1 MGMEEAGFIGIG
13 HLDLSVSDVEA
24 SAAWYET
31 VLGLR
36 RLRRVAFPERTMIVL
51 RHDPSGLVVGLNQ
64 HQGFP
69 GEPFDERR
77 AGLDHVGFAVARRQ
91 DLDAWQERLTA
102 LGVEHS
108 PVSDTE
114 VGSALVFRDPDH
126 IQLELWWSKPAGDA
140 PTAQP
145 VDRGVIERSSPLR
158 VDETVRLLAEAVT
171 AAGATVFA
179 TIDHAAGAR
188 SVGLEMPETQV
199 VIVGNPAAGTQA
211 MLAAPDLALELPTR
225 LLIRQ
230 ASSGAPGSTIVFSD
244 PTALALRYGLS
255 SEQVAGLAAIAGLV
269 DSALGRTAD
278 A

>member
-1 MGMEEAGFIGIG
+1 MEETGFSGIG

-24 SAAWYET
+24 SAAWYAK

-36 RLRRVAFPERTMIVL
+36 RLRRVDFSERTMVVL
-51 RHDPSGLVVGLNQ
+51 RHDASGLVIGLNQ

-69 GEPFDERR
+69 GEPFDEQR
-77 AGLDHVGFAVARRQ
+77 AGLDHVGFTVGRRQ
-91 DLDAWQERLTA
+91 DLDSWQGRLAA

-108 PVSDTE
+108 PVTDTE

-126 IQLELWWSKPAGDA
+126 IQLELWWSKPAGEA
-140 PTAQP
+140 PASLSAEH
-145 VDRGVIERSSPLR
+145 DLIERSSPYG
-158 VDETVRLLAEAVT
+158 VDETVRRLADAAG

-188 SVGLEMPETQV
+188 SVGLDMPETRV
-199 VIVGNPAAGTQA
+199 LIVGNPTAGTPA

-225 LLIRQ
+225 LLVRQ
-230 ASSGAPGSTIVFSD
+230 AAPGASNSTIVFSN
-244 PTALALRYGLS
+244 PTVLARRYGLS
-255 SEQVAGLAAIAGLV
+255 SEEVAGLAGVVSLV
-269 DSALGRTAD
+269 GRALGTASD

>member
-1 MGMEEAGFIGIG
+1 MEEAGFFGIG

-24 SAAWYET
+24 SAAWYEK

-51 RHDPSGLVVGLNQ
+51 RHDASGLVVGLNQ

-77 AGLDHVGFAVARRQ
+77 AGLDHVGFAVGRRQ
-91 DLDAWQERLTA
+91 DLDAWQGRLAA

-108 PVSDTE
+108 PVADTD

-140 PTAQP
+140 PTWLPA
-145 VDRGVIERSSPLR
+145 DRGVIERSSPLR
-158 VDETVRLLAEAVT
+158 VDETVRRLVDAAA

-179 TIDHAAGAR
+179 TIDHADGAR
-188 SVGLEMPETQV
+188 SAGFDMPETQV
-199 VIVGNPAAGTQA
+199 VIVGNPAAGTPA

-225 LLIRQ
+225 LLVRQ
-230 ASSGAPGSTIVFSD
+230 TSPGASGSTVVFSD
-244 PTALALRYGLS
+244 PIALARRYGLS
-255 SEQVAGLAAIAGLV
+255 SEQVAGLASIAGLV
-269 DSALGRTAD
+269 DRALGAAPD

>member
-1 MGMEEAGFIGIG
+1 MEEAGFVGIG

-24 SAAWYET
+24 SAAWYEK

-36 RLRRVAFPERTMIVL
+36 RLRRVDFAERTMIVL
-51 RHDPSGLVVGLNQ
+51 RHDASGLVVGLNQ

-77 AGLDHVGFAVARRQ
+77 AGLDHVGFAVGRRQ
-91 DLDAWQERLTA
+91 DLDVWQGRLAA

-108 PVSDTE
+108 PVADTE

-126 IQLELWWSKPAGDA
+126 IQLELWWSKPAGA
-140 PTAQP
+140 EPALASRA
-145 VDRGVIERSSPLR
+145 RGVVERSSPLH
-158 VDETVRLLAEAVT
+158 VDETVQRLVDAAA

-188 SVGLEMPETQV
+188 SVGFDMPETQV
-199 VIVGNPAAGTQA
+199 LIVGNPAVGTPA

-225 LLIRQ
+225 LLVRQ
-230 ASSGAPGSTIVFSD
+230 ASHGATGSTVVFPD
-244 PTALALRYGLS
+244 PTVVAHRYGLGP
-255 SEQVAGLAAIAGLV
+255 EQAAGLAAIAGLV
-269 DSALGRTAD
+269 DRVLGAASD
-278 A
+278 G